1 MKLFADCHP
10 ALILIFGA
18 LLVPLFRGHWRNAL
32 TIALPVLAFL
42 CVAALPEATDG
53 LPGWKADPLPWS
65 AEPLSFL
72 RVDKLA
78 KAFGYIFCLNA
89 VAAFVF
95 AFYVKKSTQHVAALV
110 YIGSGLG
117 AVFAGD
123 LLTLYAFWEM
133 MAVSSTFVIL
143 ARGTDAAKGAA
154 FRYVMIHILGGLFLL
169 AGIVLTI
176 HANGGSIAFEHFDFV
191 KDRHAGTWLILIGFL
206 VNAAAPPL
214 SAWLSDAYPE
224 ASVTGGLIL
233 SAYTTKTAVYT
244 LLRGFDGWEPLV
256 WIGCLMTMY
265 GIVYALLEN
274 DMRRILAYS
283 IINQVGFM

>member
-169 AGIVLTI
+169 AGIVL
-176 HANGGSIAFEHFDFV
+176 
-191 KDRHAGTWLILIGFL
+191 HAGPWSRFWSSRARRSRPATSCSRSTACSF
-206 VNAAAPPL
+206 
-214 SAWLSDAYPE
+214 SRT
-224 ASVTGGLIL
+224 SVTG
-233 SAYTTKTAVYT
+233 SSPTRPRPTTST
-244 LLRGFDGWEPLV
+244 P
-256 WIGCLMTMY
+256 
-265 GIVYALLEN
+265 
-274 DMRRILAYS
+274 RRAPS
-283 IINQVGFM
+283 PTRR